1 MYSYSTFCCKSPV
14 RLDWFRYRNP
24 DVEAKRKMREEE
36 RLRTALNNAK
46 SRQLRVEQ
54 NYDIVTHSTFLSA
67 KEASLAHDTW
77 YQACLFH
84 FENTSIRWSWK
95 LGLGY

>member
-1 MYSYSTFCCKSPV
+1 
-14 RLDWFRYRNP
+14 
-24 DVEAKRKMREEE
+24 MREEE

-77 YQACLFH
+77 YQACYFYL
-84 FENTSIRWSWK
+84 ENA
-95 LGLGY
+95 